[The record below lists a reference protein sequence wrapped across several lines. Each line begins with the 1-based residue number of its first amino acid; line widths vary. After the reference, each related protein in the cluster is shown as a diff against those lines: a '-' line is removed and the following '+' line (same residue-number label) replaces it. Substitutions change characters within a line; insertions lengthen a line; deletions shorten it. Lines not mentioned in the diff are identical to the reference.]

1 MANEKYYK
9 YKPINNLTDLERL
22 FEIIKNKKIYLPR
35 FNELNDPF
43 ESYAYRV
50 ALQTCGSSVQAN
62 LLRRSSSADVYFE
75 KYGILSLT
83 KDCKNQ
89 TMWAMYANQFSG
101 VCLCFENLKNV
112 KKVKYLS
119 SYEIRSLPILDE
131 ITYTEKASKNSLMI
145 KNKKWMYEKEYR
157 ILSKKNFYNLNENNI
172 SFIILG
178 HKLSKPISLVIELFC
193 EKYNIN
199 VYRTYIDYI
208 NNKIR
213 IVDYDYNP
221 EFDGTEFNKKREI
234 KL

>member
-1 MANEKYYK
+1 
-9 YKPINNLTDLERL
+9 
-22 FEIIKNKKIYLPR
+22 
-35 FNELNDPF
+35 
-43 ESYAYRV
+43 
-50 ALQTCGSSVQAN
+50 
-62 LLRRSSSADVYFE
+62 
-75 KYGILSLT
+75 
-83 KDCKNQ
+83 
-89 TMWAMYANQFSG
+89 
-101 VCLCFENLKNV
+101 
-112 KKVKYLS
+112 
-119 SYEIRSLPILDE
+119 
-131 ITYTEKASKNSLMI
+131 MI